1 MEILNDNEA
10 MNYAGGF
17 KITKTVI
24 AIIAGVTSFVL
35 GIIDGLSNP
44 QKCIRR

>member
-1 MEILNDNEA
+1 MEILNEKDA
-10 MNYAGGF
+10 MNYVGGF

-24 AIIAGVTSFVL
+24 ALIAGLSSFIL

-44 QKCIRR
+44 RKCNR